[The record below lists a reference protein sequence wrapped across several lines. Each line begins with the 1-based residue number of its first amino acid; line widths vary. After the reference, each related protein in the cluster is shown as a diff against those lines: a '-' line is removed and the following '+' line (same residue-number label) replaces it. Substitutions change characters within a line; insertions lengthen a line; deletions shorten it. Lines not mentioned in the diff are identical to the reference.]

1 MRERNANGNR
11 VKSNEKCVCVRCVVC
26 AHEYDNTMQYNT
38 KHSRRVLANVNK
50 THFIEREP
58 RQQEFNRIKPK

>member
-1 MRERNANGNR
+1 M
-11 VKSNEKCVCVRCVVC
+11 KSVCVRCVVC